1 MPENLE
7 IAHKGFHAL
16 RHTFATRAIE
26 YGMDVK
32 NLSELLGHKSPGVT
46 LGVTLSRYVHSLM
59 EHKRERMNRLGK
71 NP

>member
-16 RHTFATRAIE
+16 RHTFAARIIE

-32 NLSELLGHKSPGVT
+32 TLSELLGHKS

-59 EHKRERMNRLGK
+59 EHKREMMNRLGK
-71 NP
+71 NL